1 MTVEYCH
8 LFVGTR
14 QPSALER
21 NSKHKKTNVSHTI
34 FQHFY
39 IESVKFCSSHNFIK
53 LSFLNQLGDLF
64 SHKVTLGLLSAILS
78 SLLVTKAVS
87 HEAMQPESGFLNI
100 LYTVLPKF
108 IFPMLPLLLRS
119 FWVFKGLYF
128 LGRDRK
134 SDPAGWVLNSSSLLH
149 ILPLNF
155 SVYLSIQEG
164 YHKLSVTPLACRTGE
179 IKGYL

>member
-14 QPSALER
+14 QPFALER

-34 FQHFY
+34 FEHFY
-39 IESVKFCSSHNFIK
+39 IESVKFCCSHNFIK

-64 SHKVTLGLLSAILS
+64 SDKVILGLLSAILS

-108 IFPMLPLLLRS
+108 IFPMLPLLLRA

-134 SDPAGWVLNSSSLLH
+134 SGPALIYCTFCH
-149 ILPLNF
+149 
-155 SVYLSIQEG
+155 
-164 YHKLSVTPLACRTGE
+164 
-179 IKGYL
+179 